1 MDHNDDKI
9 KTFIRIHGAAHRG
22 QGLCAFFAHGI
33 VLDAPAEASGCT
45 AHMSITMKDT
55 NPCPQVSQRS
65 AMISV
70 TYVDGWRSYTFPP
83 AHQRPP
89 STSCVALWPH
99 AGTDGCRGCA
109 SNGDLENHSTAL
121 PKHTW
126 QAQTEESA
134 CIDQQSTLCW
144 GPCHRRAPLPWS
156 RTRRLVSGSMNIP
169 CSETRTSAGSEDEDV
184 SGLGSAVHTKLRG

>member
-1 MDHNDDKI
+1 MDQNDDTI
-9 KTFIRIHGAAHRG
+9 KKFIRIDRAGPQSIA
-22 QGLCAFFAHGI
+22 LCALFAHGI

-55 NPCPQVSQRS
+55 HQGTTTSQRS

-70 TYVDGWRSYTFPP
+70 TYVEDSGRDTVPP

-89 STSCVALWPH
+89 STSCEAFWPQ

-109 SNGDLENHSTAL
+109 SNGDLEHRFTAL
-121 PKHTW
+121 PKLTW

-134 CIDQQSTLCW
+134 CIDQQTSLCW
-144 GPCHRRAPLPWS
+144 GPGLVARSLRHC
-156 RTRRLVSGSMNIP
+156 RTRRSSSNREKIP
-169 CSETRTSAGSEDEDV
+169 CSCSQSCRNSAD
-184 SGLGSAVHTKLRG
+184 

>member
-9 KTFIRIHGAAHRG
+9 ETFIRKDDAGPRTSAVCV
-22 QGLCAFFAHGI
+22 LFAHGI

-55 NPCPQVSQRS
+55 NPCPRDSQRS
-65 AMISV
+65 ATISV
-70 TYVDGWRSYTFPP
+70 TYVEDPGRDTFPP

-89 STSCVALWPH
+89 PTSCEAFWPH

-109 SNGDLENHSTAL
+109 SNGDLENRSTAL
-121 PKHTW
+121 PKLNW
-126 QAQTEESA
+126 QAKTEESA

-144 GPCHRRAPLPWS
+144 GPGLVARSLCHG
-156 RTRRLVSGSMNIP
+156 RTRRSSSNRKKIP
-169 CSETRTSAGSEDEDV
+169 CSCIPRIRGRSRRIQGGSDIFDGE
-184 SGLGSAVHTKLRG
+184 